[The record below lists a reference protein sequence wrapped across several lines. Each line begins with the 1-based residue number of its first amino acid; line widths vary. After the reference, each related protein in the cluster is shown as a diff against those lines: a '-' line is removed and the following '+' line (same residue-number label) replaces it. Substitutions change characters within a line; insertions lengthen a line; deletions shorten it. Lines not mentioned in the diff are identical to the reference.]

1 MSDPIEYL
9 FEAYRSTTMVSAET
23 WALQIPAGEL
33 HPEDAGAFI
42 SIDGHPST
50 IADGYSRWD
59 VLQNVSDHSFIRASV
74 TLMIDGVSHVVGF
87 DRKVWIGWNPDG
99 PAHMQRGGFW
109 RRPGHSV
116 SDGEPF
122 AELTGTFQCA
132 VTNTVG
138 VLDAFDALVA
148 DARAKIKADS
158 NTRKVVPGDTFQ
170 ANLHI
175 TGRT

>member
-9 FEAYRSTTMVSAET
+9 FEAYRSTMVSAET
-23 WALQIPAGEL
+23 WAFQIPAGEL

-42 SIDGHPST
+42 SIDGRPST
-50 IADGYSRWD
+50 IADGYARWG
-59 VLQNVSDHSFIRASV
+59 VLQNVSDHSFIRSSV
-74 TLMIDGVSHVVGF
+74 TLIIDGVSHVVDL

-99 PAHMQRGGFW
+99 PAHMQRGGFR

-116 SDGEPF
+116 GHENII

-132 VTNTVG
+132 VTDTVG

-158 NTRKVVPGDTFQ
+158 NTRKVVPGDTFR
-170 ANLHI
+170 ADLHI